1 MTLTK
6 LDPDPPHLF
15 HAASHI
21 LGAVVEPG
29 RPVRVRRSRILAS
42 RGDLEFWHESND
54 LDDELRDQAQQEG
67 WRAALRDPGF
77 TTSAKTRVEMDV
89 AGDVALT
96 GNLKMHRASGTGEM
110 WLGYEGGD
118 ISVLHLA
125 DDDLVVLSQREV
137 LAHDD
142 ALTVSLERCV
152 PKEMAIVR
160 DTTYAWVMH
169 GTGHLATATPGETI
183 VLDVTEGDPVVVE
196 AEGLLAYTAGVELSA
211 PSDYERRAAM
221 RGVKWLLKNI
231 PQINVATGRERI
243 WMVANGTG
251 SVIIRSG
258 D

>member
-21 LGAVVEPG
+21 LGATVVPE

-54 LDDELRDQAQQEG
+54 LDDELRDQTHREG
-67 WRAALRDPGF
+67 WREALRD
-77 TTSAKTRVEMDV
+77 TTFAASAKARIEMDL

-96 GNLKMHRASGTGEM
+96 GNLKMHRASGTGQI
-110 WLGYEGGD
+110 WLGHEGGD
-118 ISVLHLA
+118 ISVFHLA

-142 ALTVSLERCV
+142 TLAVSLDRCV

-160 DTTYAWVMH
+160 DTTYAWAMH
-169 GTGHLATATPGETI
+169 GTGHLSTATPGETL
-183 VLDVTEGDPVVVE
+183 VLDVTEEDPVVVE
-196 AEGLLAYTAGVELSA
+196 AEGLLAYTAGVELTPPA
-211 PSDYERRAAM
+211 DYERRAAM

-231 PQINVATGRERI
+231 PQINLATGRERI
-243 WMVANGTG
+243 WMVANGNG